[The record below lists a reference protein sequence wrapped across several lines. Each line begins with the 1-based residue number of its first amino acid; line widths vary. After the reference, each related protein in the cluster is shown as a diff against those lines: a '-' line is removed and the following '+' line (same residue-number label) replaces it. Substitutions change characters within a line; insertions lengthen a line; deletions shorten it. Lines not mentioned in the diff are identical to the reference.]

1 MIQEIAAA
9 VIWCLALCLLPDLKR
24 RKDKSILAA
33 ALTIATALT
42 LNVDSIYIA
51 GDHVLGNRNLLDLI
65 ANIFMVV
72 GIYFLSCA
80 ILRAA
85 DVSETV
91 DIHGRAGLTVLG
103 IVVVALIVSFSLVDA
118 PRTSTAFMRD
128 FGSQWPAAVY
138 SSVQFLYIGVVVAI
152 TGLTCFRF
160 RGEMAR
166 PYFRIAF
173 EFIGLGCALAV
184 VLVLAVLGMD
194 VLHLMGD
201 LEAMTR
207 LSYVYDVALMGAMVL
222 LCVGLALPPVARRL
236 ERRSDAR
243 AAAVLVERLSGVWDR
258 LTSERS
264 EIRLDLPPTATGRH
278 DAPKRRL
285 HRMLVE
291 IQDALFVDP
300 HLAQLLSEND
310 LDVLRET
317 EQHLGTR
324 LAASRVRPL
333 RLSRKGT
340 QLRDRQ
346 RR

>member
-1 MIQEIAAA
+1 MIQDIAAA

-24 RKDKSILAA
+24 RKDKSILVA

-51 GDHVLGNRNLLDLI
+51 GDHVLGSRNLLDLI

-72 GIYFLSCA
+72 GIYFLSRA

-91 DIHGRAGLTVLG
+91 DIHSRAGLSVLG

-152 TGLTCFRF
+152 TGFTCFRF

-166 PYFRIAF
+166 PYFRVAF
-173 EFIGLGCALAV
+173 VLIGLGCALAV
-184 VLVLAVLGMD
+184 VVVLAVLGMNI
-194 VLHLMGD
+194 LHLLGE

-207 LSYVYDVALMGAMVL
+207 LSYVYDAALVGAMVF

-243 AAAVLVERLSGVWDR
+243 AAAVLVERLFGVWDR
-258 LTSERS
+258 ITSERS
-264 EIRLDLPPTATGRH
+264 EIRLDLAQTTIDRH
-278 DAPKRRL
+278 DAPQRRL

-300 HLAQLLSEND
+300 HLAQSLSQND
-310 LDVLRET
+310 LDVLREA
-317 EQHLGTR
+317 ERHLGTR
-324 LAASRVRPL
+324 LAAMGRRPL
-333 RLSRKGT
+333 WLSRKGDT
-340 QLRDRQ
+340 TP
-346 RR
+346 

>member
-24 RKDKSILAA
+24 RKDKSILVA
-33 ALTIATALT
+33 ALTIATALS
-42 LNVDSIYIA
+42 LNVDLIYIA
-51 GDHVLGNRNLLDLI
+51 GDRVLGSRNLLDLI

-72 GIYFLSCA
+72 GIYFLSRA

-91 DIHGRAGLTVLG
+91 DIHNRAGLSVLG
-103 IVVVALIVSFSLVDA
+103 IVVGALIVSFSLVDA
-118 PRTSTAFMRD
+118 SRTSPSFMRD
-128 FGSQWPAAVY
+128 FGSQWPAAIY

-152 TGLTCFRF
+152 TGFTCFRF

-166 PYFRIAF
+166 PYFRVAF
-173 EFIGLGCALAV
+173 VFIGLGCALAV
-184 VLVLAVLGMD
+184 VLVLAVLGMN
-194 VLHLMGD
+194 VLHLMGE

-207 LSYVYDVALMGAMVL
+207 LSYVYDAALVGAMVF

-243 AAAVLVERLSGVWDR
+243 AAAVLVERLFGVWDR
-258 LTSERS
+258 ITSERS
-264 EIRLDLPPTATGRH
+264 EIRLDLAQTAIDRH

-300 HLAQLLSEND
+300 HLAHLLSHND
-310 LDVLRET
+310 LDVLREA
-317 EQHLGTR
+317 EQHPGTR
-324 LAASRVRPL
+324 LAVSGHRPP
-333 RLSRKGT
+333 RLSRKGDT
-340 QLRDRQ
+340 TP
-346 RR
+346 

>member
-1 MIQEIAAA
+1 
-9 VIWCLALCLLPDLKR
+9 
-24 RKDKSILAA
+24 
-33 ALTIATALT
+33 
-42 LNVDSIYIA
+42 
-51 GDHVLGNRNLLDLI
+51 
-65 ANIFMVV
+65 
-72 GIYFLSCA
+72 
-80 ILRAA
+80 
-85 DVSETV
+85 
-91 DIHGRAGLTVLG
+91 
-103 IVVVALIVSFSLVDA
+103 
-118 PRTSTAFMRD
+118 
-128 FGSQWPAAVY
+128 
-138 SSVQFLYIGVVVAI
+138 VVVAI
-152 TGLTCFRF
+152 TGFTCFRF

-166 PYFRIAF
+166 PYFRVAF
-173 EFIGLGCALAV
+173 VLIGLGCALAV
-184 VLVLAVLGMD
+184 VMVLAVLGMNI
-194 VLHLMGD
+194 LHLLGELD
-201 LEAMTR
+201 AMTR
-207 LSYVYDVALMGAMVL
+207 LSYVYDAALVGAMVL